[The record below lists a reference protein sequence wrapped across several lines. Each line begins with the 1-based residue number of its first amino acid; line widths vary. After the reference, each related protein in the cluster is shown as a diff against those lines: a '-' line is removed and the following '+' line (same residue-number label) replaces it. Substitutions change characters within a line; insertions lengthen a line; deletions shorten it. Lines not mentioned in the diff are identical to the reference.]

1 MTYTVLITAPDLN
14 PKGLALL
21 DELGTKT
28 IIAPAYSSEEELAK
42 LAADNQVDGIIVR
55 VGQLTKQVIDASPK
69 LRVLSK
75 GGIGVDNVDVDY
87 ATSKGIV
94 VCNTRYSNSQ
104 SVAEHA
110 LGMTIAALKDF
121 VRLDQDTRNGGWEKA
136 TYSGTELAGKH
147 VGLIGYGGNG
157 RAMAKL
163 LKAFGCTISVYDP
176 YLGHNADFTGVTRCG
191 SIDEFLGEI
200 DVLSIH
206 CPRTKES
213 LSMIDRPQI
222 AKMKPSA
229 VIVNC
234 ARGGIVNEDALL
246 DALTTG
252 KISAAGIDVF
262 LTEPP
267 AKDHPFFKLDNII
280 VSPHVAGVTDESG
293 EVSGV
298 MSVENVYKILDNKPI
313 DLDCVVNPDALPKR

>member
-1 MTYTVLITAPDLN
+1 MSYTIMITAPDFD
-14 PKGLALL
+14 PKGMALL
-21 DELGTKT
+21 NEMGAKT
-28 IIAPAYSSEEELAK
+28 VIAPAYSTEEELAK
-42 LAADNQVDGIIVR
+42 LAADNEVDGIIVR
-55 VGQLTKQVIDASPK
+55 VGQVTKQVIDASPK

-75 GGIGVDNVDVDY
+75 GGIGVDNVDVDH
-87 ATSKGIV
+87 ATAKGIV

-110 LGMTIAALKDF
+110 LAMIIGAYKDLI
-121 VRLDQDTRNGGWEKA
+121 RLDQDTRNGGWAKA
-136 TYSGTELAGKH
+136 VYSGTELAGKH

-157 RAMAKL
+157 RALATM
-163 LKAFGCTISVYDP
+163 LKSLKCKISVYDP
-176 YLGHNADFTGVTRCG
+176 YLGHNADFTGVTRCE
-191 SIDEFLGEI
+191 SIDDFLGEV
-200 DVLSIH
+200 DVLSVH

-213 LSMIDRPQI
+213 LNMIDKDQI
-222 AKMKPSA
+222 AKMKTGS

-246 DALTTG
+246 DGLTSG
-252 KISAAGIDVF
+252 KIAAAGIDVF

-267 AKDHPFFKLDNII
+267 AKDHPFFKLENII